1 MQTIKNEITST
12 EKQACILLSSL
23 TGIPEE
29 TLIETTKKYGYDTM
43 LNNPTLMNITQE
55 QTDQL
60 QIIKQL
66 INTGGVE

>member
-29 TLIETTKKYGYDTM
+29 NLIETTKKYGYETM
-43 LNNPTLMNITQE
+43 INNPTLLNITQE

-66 INTGGVE
+66 TNTGGVE